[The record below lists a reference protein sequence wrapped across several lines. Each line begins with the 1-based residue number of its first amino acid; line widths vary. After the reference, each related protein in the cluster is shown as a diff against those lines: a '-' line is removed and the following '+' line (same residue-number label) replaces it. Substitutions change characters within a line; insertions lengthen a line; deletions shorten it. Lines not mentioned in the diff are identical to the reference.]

1 MTATT
6 ALALVT
12 LAATHTSEHIPA
24 NRLAVA
30 VATFD
35 RLCRESAVPAFEG
48 VGAPGNDQL
57 HILTD
62 GEDAEALD
70 ALDDL
75 LRDRAQTAGDFDG
88 GEAWVLFPSQGIDG
102 CDVWARAKVE
112 VISAEDAAAMGA

>member
-1 MTATT
+1 MTTT
-6 ALALVT
+6 AALALVT
-12 LAATHTSEHIPA
+12 DRATGIDAYVPA

-30 VATFD
+30 VATFS